1 MKTLILSVLFAVSA
15 VFNLHAADDASLLV
29 YSGAFLPE
37 DDGVGAL
44 MFEGKNIDD
53 YDVLSTVWNE
63 TLTLGFGYKAA
74 PFFARR
80 SAGELVV
87 QLQHYNGNDSRCCK
101 IVLRQNGD
109 DIYGAIVY
117 ARAVTG
123 SCMVGEDWDT
133 FNADKYKIHVQP
145 APGATD
151 TSYGLGVDQLTLATR
166 AEAGTVVTEVKGDEV
181 VAIGSGEAY
190 TADRV
195 KTFDVPG
202 FQIGDSGLLNVLLR
216 PNDKWDGATRLF
228 DRPLTGGGG
237 RVRFAPG
244 AYGTRPDCADEAIA
258 VTSSTNA
265 GFLGWSNAAK
275 LLVAKNVPMPQIVG
289 FECGLYYCPALGQ
302 AAVRINETK
311 ITNFANNGTTCSFQV
326 RGYDPV
332 NEVFRFVRVWLVV
345 VGNDIWGY
353 MDKLGSWTGTID
365 DDLDMEKY
373 GNLGLCMRDGGTG
386 LGVCGGKVLEK
397 TDGHLGWSSADRHLV
412 APGVVPADIIDFTG
426 TVYRRTDGVTKK
438 MVNCHSFGFSKNSDR
453 GNVQIRG
460 LDPDDETHVYF
471 CCVQFE
477 DFSSSGN
484 LYGWITKIG
493 DYYGTLDEEIDLGP
507 YGISGI
513 SNWAGSNGQGVCD
526 FRPVCTM
533 APTATQLELR
543 GSTTAGANG
552 VVDFAGGDVS
562 ALKATVK
569 NVAALPTNGVVNV
582 RKNAE
587 LIIDGGDAL
596 GAFKDPLIPAKTIN
610 VFRGGALRVKGNYE
624 FSASTTA
631 YLYGGELQIGYG
643 KGVAENSYQHAYH
656 VYMANG
662 ARIYGARPLLANWQ
676 RTFWRSAGSSPSSV
690 DCDVYLVPGGTT
702 EGLQGFFL
710 DVDDVGNGDA
720 ADLDFNGMIIRKGDK
735 APAEGGIPCPV
746 VKRRKGTLALNK
758 AGGDFLDWYPLR
770 VENGSVLFGTSG
782 VVTSSVNGVQIELW
796 TGTKLLAASNTVN
809 SANVLKINDDAAATI
824 ELKAGASLTF
834 SGLEFGTG
842 VTSLTVIGDLEES
855 SLRFMTQLTDAQLA
869 RIRVKATAD
878 SRAVRVSQDADGFLC
893 KGGFVLIFR

>member
-332 NEVFRFVRVWLVV
+332 DEVFRFVRVWLVV

-397 TDGHLGWSSADRHLV
+397 TDGHLGWSNADRHLV
-412 APGVVPADIIDFTG
+412 APGVVPADVTDFTG
-426 TVYRRTDGVTKK
+426 TVYKRTSGVTKR
-438 MVNCHSFGFSKNSDR
+438 MVNCRSFGFSKDSVR
-453 GNVQIRG
+453 GHVQIRG
-460 LDPDDETHVYF
+460 VDPDDETHVYF
-471 CCVQFE
+471 CYVQFE
-477 DFSSSGN
+477 NVGSSGN
-484 LYGWITKIG
+484 LYGWILKIG
-493 DYYGTLDEEIDLGP
+493 DYYGALDDEIDVNQ
-507 YGISGI
+507 YGNIGI
-513 SNWAGSNGQGVCD
+513 SNWAGQNGQGVCD
-526 FRPVCTM
+526 FHPVCAMSAT
-533 APTATQLELR
+533 TQLELR
-543 GSTTAGANG
+543 GSTTAGSNG
-552 VVDFAGGDVS
+552 VVDVVGGDAS
-562 ALKATVK
+562 ALKVTVK
-569 NVAALPTNGVVNV
+569 DVMTLPTNGVVNV
-582 RKNAE
+582 RTNAE
-587 LIIDGGDAL
+587 LIVDGGSSTGDN
-596 GAFKDPLIPAKTIN
+596 KVPIIPAKTIN
-610 VFRGGALRVKGNYE
+610 VFRGGALRVRGDYE
-624 FSASTTA
+624 LSASTYV
-631 YLYGGELQIGYG
+631 YLYGGEWQIGYG
-643 KGVAENSYQHAYH
+643 RSVDGDAFQHAYYL
-656 VYMANG
+656 YMANG
-662 ARIYGARPLLANWQ
+662 ARVWGAAPRISNWQ
-676 RTFWRSAGSSPSSV
+676 RTFWRSAGRTPSTV
-690 DCDVYLVPGGTT
+690 DCDVRLVPGSATNT
-702 EGLQGFFL
+702 GFYL
-710 DVDDVGNGDA
+710 DVYEVTGDDA
-720 ADLDFNGMIIRKGDK
+720 EDLHFNGKIIHAGSK
-735 APAEGGIPCPV
+735 APAEGGNPCPV
-746 VKRRKGTLALNK
+746 VKRIAGTLAFNK
-758 AGGDFLDWYPLR
+758 AGGDFLDWYPL
-770 VENGSVLFGTSG
+770 
-782 VVTSSVNGVQIELW
+782 QIEAGAVRFGVSDVVK
-796 TGTKLLAASNTVN
+796 TCAGGAPIEMSDKTKLVAAANTAN
-809 SANVLKINDDAAATI
+809 SANTLKVLDDAAATLVL
-824 ELKAGASLTF
+824 EAGASLTF
-834 SGLEFGTG
+834 SGLEFGSG
-842 VTSLTVIGDLEES
+842 VTSLTVIGDLEAS
-855 SLRFMTQLTDAQLA
+855 SLRFATQLTDAQLA

-878 SRAVRVSQDADGFLC
+878 SRAVRVSQDADGVLC